1 MDCAPVEKQIEK
13 LEKLQDME
21 NENEENP
28 NSSQKTNFIFSILN
42 ELKELF
48 IGGFLNVYSYFL
60 SIFGGM
66 NEKQLG
72 IDESDP
78 DNTRDRVYSYSKRKR
93 LDETENES
101 ETQNCEE
108 ELKMKKWRPDV
119 VLLAVERFIYNLL
132 GDDGEKETT
141 ENENNKD
148 ENDENMNSFVSAED
162 VHSPGGVS
170 VSFSGDKAWSK
181 RPNINF
187 FSDSVIDDI
196 NDVDEEGD
204 TSSAPSP
211 AEVGSLEK
219 NAPKLFVF
227 SADKQDKEDKEEK
240 EVTDGEIEA
249 GEDVISPFPTFEERQ
264 AYFAEQI
271 LIQEAEASK
280 GRTKSESPEKK

>member
-1 MDCAPVEKQIEK
+1 M
-13 LEKLQDME
+13 
-21 NENEENP
+21 
-28 NSSQKTNFIFSILN
+28 
-42 ELKELF
+42 
-48 IGGFLNVYSYFL
+48 G
-60 SIFGGM
+60 
-66 NEKQLG
+66 
-72 IDESDP
+72 
-78 DNTRDRVYSYSKRKR
+78 
-93 LDETENES
+93 
-101 ETQNCEE
+101 
-108 ELKMKKWRPDV
+108 KKWRPDV

-280 GRTKSESPEKK
+280 GHKNVDEEEREDYEEHNVEDTLFSAKPWNWTFILISGGHGIL

>member
-1 MDCAPVEKQIEK
+1 M
-13 LEKLQDME
+13 
-21 NENEENP
+21 
-28 NSSQKTNFIFSILN
+28 
-42 ELKELF
+42 
-48 IGGFLNVYSYFL
+48 G
-60 SIFGGM
+60 
-66 NEKQLG
+66 
-72 IDESDP
+72 
-78 DNTRDRVYSYSKRKR
+78 
-93 LDETENES
+93 
-101 ETQNCEE
+101 
-108 ELKMKKWRPDV
+108 DV

-132 GDDGEKETT
+132 GDGEKETT

-170 VSFSGDKAWSK
+170 FSGDKAWSK

-196 NDVDEEGD
+196 NDVDERGNS
-204 TSSAPSP
+204 SSAPSP
-211 AEVGSLEK
+211 VDVGSQEK

-227 SADKQDKEDKEEK
+227 SADKQDKEDKEDKEEKDEK
-240 EVTDGEIEA
+240 EENGEIEA
-249 GEDVISPFPTFEERQ
+249 CEDVISPFPTFEERQ